1 MFKASE
7 LSKRIEDSKTLAVTT
22 KVAEMRRKGISV
34 IDLGAG
40 EPDFQTPEE
49 VREAGIRAIRDGYTK
64 YTPVVGIFEL
74 REAIADFLQQC
85 GGNYS
90 PEEIVVSNGAKHAI
104 YNALLAACNPG
115 DEVIIPAPYWTSYP
129 QQVRLV
135 GAKPVILPASEESG
149 FKIAPEAL
157 REAINPRTR
166 MLLFNSPSNPT
177 GAVYTRQEIE
187 RLVEVIAESG
197 ILVLSDEIYFK
208 LVYDGLE
215 TVSLAAFA
223 DIRQQLL
230 LVNGVSKSHAM
241 TGWRLG
247 YLAAKAPFIQAAKKI
262 QSHTTSNASSISQ
275 YAALAALRMDE
286 AKLKSM
292 YRTFA
297 ARRDFIYEQLC
308 TLEGMQL
315 DRPQGAFYAFPN
327 VSVYL
332 HRKRNGQS
340 ISTTMN
346 LASFLLEEAHVAL
359 VPGDAFGAERNIRI
373 SYANSMQNLQT
384 AISGIRE
391 ALGRLS
397 D

>member
-1 MFKASE
+1 MLKASD
-7 LSKRIEDSKTLAVTT
+7 LSERIEGSKTLAVTT
-22 KVAEMRRKGISV
+22 QVAEMRRQGISV

-40 EPDFQTPEE
+40 EPDFQTPDE

-74 REAIADFLQQC
+74 REAIAAFLKEY
-85 GGNYS
+85 GGDYS
-90 PEEIVVSNGAKHAI
+90 PDEIVVSNGAKHAI

-135 GAKPVILPASEESG
+135 GATPVILPASEASG
-149 FKIAPEAL
+149 FKISPDAL
-157 REAINPRTR
+157 RQAINPRTR
-166 MLLFNSPSNPT
+166 MLLLNSPSNPT

-187 RLVEVIAESG
+187 SLVEVIAASG
-197 ILVLSDEIYFK
+197 ILVLSDEIYLK
-208 LVYDGLE
+208 LVYDGIE
-215 TVSLAAFA
+215 TASLAMYPE
-223 DIRQQLL
+223 IREQLL

-275 YAALAALRMDE
+275 YAALAAFRMDD
-286 AKLKSM
+286 AKLESM
-292 YRTFA
+292 YKTFA
-297 ARRDFIYEQLC
+297 VRRDYIYEQLSA
-308 TLEGMQL
+308 LEGVEL
-315 DRPQGAFYAFPN
+315 ERPHGAFYAFPN
-327 VSVYL
+327 VSAYFT
-332 HRKRNGQS
+332 RKYNGQS
-340 ISTTMN
+340 ISTAMN

-359 VPGDAFGAERNIRI
+359 VPGDAFGADQNIRI
-373 SYANSMQNLQT
+373 SYANSMDNLQM
-384 AISGIRE
+384 AISGIRD
-391 ALGRLS
+391 ALGRLR